1 MHSIMLFVAILAAE
15 PQTLTGRVVSI
26 ADGDSITVL
35 SDGVQVKIRL
45 VGIDAPE
52 RKQPFGT
59 RAKEHLASLV
69 HEKEVTIETA
79 GQDRYG
85 RTLGTVF
92 VGGRNINHAMVESG
106 FAWQYVQYSLDK
118 RLMILEHDA
127 REFRRG
133 LWADPEPV
141 PPWLWRKRR

>member
-1 MHSIMLFVAILAAE
+1 MLFVAILAAD
-15 PQTLTGRVVSI
+15 PQTITGRVVSI

-35 SDGVQVKIRL
+35 IDGAQVKIRL

-59 RAKEHLASLV
+59 RSREHLANLV
-69 HEKEVTIETA
+69 HEKDVTVETA
-79 GQDRYG
+79 GTDRYG
-85 RTLGTVF
+85 RTLGTVY
-92 VGGRNINHAMVESG
+92 VGGKNVNAAMVESG
-106 FAWQYVQYSLDK
+106 MAWHYVQYSRDK

-133 LWADPEPV
+133 LWTDLDPV
-141 PPWLWRKRR
+141 PPWEWRRQKH